1 MQRLRK
7 ASLVLQ
13 LPLFAAALSLLVGLA
28 IVWLATTSSSFLQM
42 TRERAYGGDL
52 AQQVAAAVSDSLQR
66 GDLLSVRASL
76 QGFVDSSL
84 ASAIRINDVE
94 GLPIG
99 QAGEVAALR
108 QERFRAAIKIGEDTA
123 GEVQLSLDRDELA
136 AGQQRLLFSLLALA
150 VALSLLVFVLAR
162 FLALRLATGLRALHS
177 QLLLP
182 DSQADATVNEVAM
195 LRHAVEQLPVDM
207 LRGHAAVPAAATDFR
222 DAVVLFVHL
231 ESLARYVNTL
241 SESNL
246 HRYTRRLQQLLQA
259 AAQCYR
265 GQLQV
270 TRQFGLLV
278 TFGEQRNAGSE
289 ALRAASCARLI
300 ARVTEALEERTS
312 LSLNVAMA
320 LGHCELSSAE
330 EDDMYPALYLQGSID
345 ELRASCLALEDFP
358 TVLVT
363 ASALEDSQLAAVAEL
378 RNWSG
383 PRETAA
389 IPGNSEFQ
397 ELGSLS
403 QEQETLLAHQAELI
417 VERIK
422 PVRRDAS

>member
-1 MQRLRK
+1 MQRLRE

-13 LPLFAAALSLLVGLA
+13 LPLFAALACLFVGLS
-28 IVWLATTSSSFLQM
+28 IVWLASTSSSYLQA
-42 TRERAYGGDL
+42 TRERAYGEGL
-52 AQQVAAAVSDSLQR
+52 ARQVAASVSDSLQR

-76 QGFVDSSL
+76 QRFVDGSL
-84 ASAIRINDVE
+84 ASAIRVVDVE

-99 QAGEVAALR
+99 EAGNPLLPGQR
-108 QERFRAAIKIGEDTA
+108 RFSASIAIGEDTA
-123 GEVQLSLDRDELA
+123 GTVQLSLDAGDA
-136 AGQQRLLFSLLALA
+136 GAGQQRLLFSLLALA
-150 VALSLLVFVLAR
+150 IALSLLVFVLAR
-162 FLALRLATGLRALHS
+162 FAAMRLATRLRALQS

-182 DSQADATVNEVAM
+182 DSPADATVNEVEL
-195 LRHAVEQLPVDM
+195 LRHAVEHLPVDM

-265 GQLQV
+265 GQLEV
-270 TRQFGLLV
+270 TRPFGLLI
-278 TFGEQRNAGSE
+278 TFLEQRNAGSE

-300 ARVTEALEERTS
+300 ARVVQALEERTS

-320 LGHCELSSAE
+320 LGRCELRSGE
-330 EDDMYPALYLQGSID
+330 EDDMYPELYLQGSID
-345 ELRASCLALEDFP
+345 ELREGCLALEDFP
-358 TVLVT
+358 TILLA
-363 ASALEDSQLAAVAEL
+363 ASALEDEQLAGAAVLE
-378 RNWSG
+378 G
-383 PRETAA
+383 T
-389 IPGNSEFQ
+389 
-397 ELGSLS
+397 GSDFRALNALS
-403 QEQETLLAHQAELI
+403 PEQETLLAHQAELI

-422 PVRRDAS
+422 PTRRDAS